1 MKKLFAAILLCT
13 LALTAGAHEG
23 NWLTNFEEAK
33 KQAAAENKPILALF
47 TGTDWCPTCQKWEK
61 EAFNTPEFQDYAK
74 TNLVLLLV
82 DFPEKKKLPKAQ
94 QRANDKLKD
103 KLDAEEFPQV
113 VMVNAKGKKIGT
125 FTYAEGGPNVLL
137 GKIASTLEGNVA
149 RKQ

>member
-1 MKKLFAAILLCT
+1 MKKLFAALLLCT
-13 LALTAGAHEG
+13 LAFSARAHEG

-33 KQAAAENKPILALF
+33 KQATAENKPILALF

-61 EAFNTPEFQDYAK
+61 EAFNTPEFQSYAK
-74 TNLVLLLV
+74 SNVVLLLV

-137 GKIASTLEGNVA
+137 GKIALALEGNVA